1 MPARKFLFFMFLL
14 AVLAACLGAWVE
26 RQVHPPLPPPPPVQV
41 RTASDPIDRYGITT
55 TTFGAIDTVMTPRQ
69 SLAEVLAGAGVPSA
83 RVDSL
88 LQQVAA
94 FIHPDS
100 LRPGMVYRR
109 YRPRFGRQPT
119 RFVVLDP
126 DPLRYLV
133 LDLARVQ
140 VRQVSRE
147 VQVAQRIVSGSVRTS
162 LRQAFV
168 DKGLDPRMAESLAE
182 VFQWKIDFSRVRRGD
197 QFKVIYE
204 RRYVEGKPYGPDSIL
219 AARFRH
225 RGREYYGFR
234 FVQDSVAHYYDEEG
248 RALRSA
254 FLMAPVEVVHI
265 SSPYNLTRLHPVL
278 HEVRAH
284 LGTDYAAPLGTPIQ
298 ATGDGVVEEAGYRGG
313 NGNYVRIRHDGTYTT
328 AYLHMVRIA
337 PGIQPG
343 VSVAQGTV
351 IGYVGMTGL
360 ATGPHVCYRF
370 WKRGV
375 QVDPLRQRFPSA
387 EPIQEVHQVPFFTL
401 RDDLVHKLDGWRDL
415 PFAPAYA
422 SLLQ

>member
-1 MPARKFLFFMFLL
+1 MPARKFLFFMLML

-26 RQVHPPLPPPPPVQV
+26 RQLHPPPPPPRPVHV
-41 RTASDPIDRYGITT
+41 RVAANPIDRYGITR
-55 TTFGAIDTVMTPRQ
+55 TTFEAFDTVMSPRQ
-69 SLAEVLAGAGVPSA
+69 SLAGVLAEAGVSGTRA
-83 RVDSL
+83 AAL
-88 LQQVAA
+88 LQRVAV

-100 LRPGMVYRR
+100 LRPGTAYRR
-109 YRPRFGRQPT
+109 YQPHRGDPTPRFL
-119 RFVVLDP
+119 VLDP

-133 LDLARVQ
+133 LDLATGH

-147 VQVAQRIVSGSVRTS
+147 VHVAQRIVTGVVRTS

-168 DKGLDPRMAESLAE
+168 DKGLNPRMAEALAE

-197 QFKVIYE
+197 QFKVVYE

-219 AARFRH
+219 AARIRH

-234 FVQDSVAHYYDEEG
+234 FVQDSVAHYYDEAG

-265 SSPYNLTRLHPVL
+265 SSPYSLTRLHPVL
-278 HEVRAH
+278 QEVRAH
-284 LGTDYAAPLGTPIQ
+284 LGTDYAAPLGTPIR

-313 NGNYVRIRHDGTYTT
+313 NGNYVRIRHDETYTT

-337 PGIQPG
+337 PGIRPG
-343 VSVAQGTV
+343 VPVTQGTV

-370 WKRGV
+370 WKHGV

-387 EPIQEVHQVPFFTL
+387 EPVREEFKEPFIAL
-401 RDDLVHKLDGWRDL
+401 RDDLMHKLDGWRDL